1 MQAVIGGMGHR
12 EVAQI
17 FGVERAMNLPV
28 LQRLWQ
34 PDPQAKPKQRGGR
47 KRQRQPN
54 PDYPSKPELARQM
67 LDLVAARFPGRRIGL
82 VGDLKSN
89 AAALYA
95 PKPPRTGKRGQAA
108 KNGKPL
114 PSSRADLDDGR
125 SVRIS
130 IAMATYNGEQFI
142 AEQLE
147 SIARQSRLPD
157 ELVVSDDGSSDST
170 VEIVRQFASR
180 APFDVVVLR
189 NQEHIANPEPW
200 FRGYTDNFFRAMR
213 ACTGDLIALCDQD
226 DVWHADKLMKSARP
240 LQLDQDVSLV
250 IHSSRVVDED
260 LRPIWV
266 DPSNLVHRRHRL
278 PAGSVP
284 PFPEVRAGFAM
295 MFRSIFVKAAAHVD
309 TPCFK
314 LTWPGSNAT

>member
-1 MQAVIGGMGHR
+1 
-12 EVAQI
+12 
-17 FGVERAMNLPV
+17 
-28 LQRLWQ
+28 
-34 PDPQAKPKQRGGR
+34 
-47 KRQRQPN
+47 
-54 PDYPSKPELARQM
+54 
-67 LDLVAARFPGRRIGL
+67 
-82 VGDLKSN
+82 
-89 AAALYA
+89 
-95 PKPPRTGKRGQAA
+95 
-108 KNGKPL
+108 
-114 PSSRADLDDGR
+114 
-125 SVRIS
+125 
-130 IAMATYNGEQFI
+130 MATYNGEQFI

-250 IHSSRVVDED
+250 IHSSRVVDEEPTPD
-260 LRPIWV
+260 MGGPVQPRPPTT
-266 DPSNLVHRRHRL
+266 PSACRI
-278 PAGSVP
+278 GSPFSRGTRGFRNDVP
-284 PFPEVRAGFAM
+284 IH
-295 MFRSIFVKAAAHVD
+295 FRQSGC
-309 TPCFK
+309 PR
-314 LTWPGSNAT
+314 